1 MFPARSHSVW
11 RTHAVSAVAYADH
24 SSKARPLN
32 GRDKTI
38 DEIRYPRGF
47 SMFSQPLAGRRLGY
61 HARPCDTK
69 RHGTFTDCP
78 SPLARCCSNRPGNI
92 LSSA

>member
-47 SMFSQPLAGRRLGY
+47 SVFSQPLAGRRLGH

-69 RHGTFTDCP
+69 RHGTFTTLLGMRG
-78 SPLARCCSNRPGNI
+78 SQVHMLPLRPI
-92 LSSA
+92 LS